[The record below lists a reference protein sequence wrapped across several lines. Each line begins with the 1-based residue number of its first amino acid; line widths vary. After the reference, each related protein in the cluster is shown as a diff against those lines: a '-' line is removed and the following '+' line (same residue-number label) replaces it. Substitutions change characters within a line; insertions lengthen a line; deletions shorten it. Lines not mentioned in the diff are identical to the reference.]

1 MTDCERVVNRLKR
14 LIKTAHH
21 DARDFV
27 YVTVG
32 TAGVIV
38 RLLEEQ
44 ERIRLFEDESGKI
57 TPLNTPTNVRCK
69 DCKHRPQ
76 KPNYDDYDGFDLEFP
91 DRRCPCQCEDG
102 FYSWYPNDDW
112 FCANGEAR

>member
-1 MTDCERVVNRLKR
+1 MTDRERVVNRLKR

-21 DARDFV
+21 DAMDFV

-44 ERIRLFEDESGKI
+44 ERVRLFVDENGKI
-57 TPLNTPTNVRCK
+57 TPLNTPAIVRCR
-69 DCKHRPQ
+69 DCEHYRA
-76 KPNYDDYDGFDLEFP
+76 DGYCTYNNHDQLNLE
-91 DRRCPCQCEDG
+91 
-102 FYSWYPNDDW
+102 W
-112 FCANGEAR
+112 FCADGRRSEE